1 MAIFGGILIVIG
13 IILFFVQK
21 NYSTKLQSIRLATS
35 STVAELQQIAS
46 EIAGEI
52 GGGNLREYV
61 KVSGVIRSDRPLMSE
76 LKQAPC
82 VHYTMRVVREYEEE
96 RTTRDGDGKTRTET
110 SRGSETVSSN
120 SQSIPFTL
128 QDKSGE
134 LVVYPDGG
142 NIETVQIL
150 DEFRRENSGSSISFG
165 GFSLAIGAGIGG
177 NKIYDLYLRHEED
190 VIAKKPQIVII
201 YIGIN
206 DVWHKT
212 SSRTGTDADKF
223 ERFYNALIKKIQKS
237 GSQVVICTP
246 TVIGEKHDHSN
257 ENDGDLN
264 AYSAIIKKIA
274 ETNACKLIDLRKA
287 FMDYEVKNN
296 VENKAS
302 GILTTDR
309 VHLNE
314 AGNKFLAETMWETIK
329 NL

>member
-1 MAIFGGILIVIG
+1 MKMKLTSILILLTICISSFKAENPIRIV
-13 IILFFVQK
+13 FFGDSITQAGVGPTGYITQM
-21 NYSTKLQSIRLATS
+21 TKMITEKGL
-35 STVAELQQIAS
+35 
-46 EIAGEI
+46 
-52 GGGNLREYV
+52 
-61 KVSGVIRSDRPLMSE
+61 
-76 LKQAPC
+76 
-82 VHYTMRVVREYEEE
+82 
-96 RTTRDGDGKTRTET
+96 DGKY
-110 SRGSETVSSN
+110 
-120 SQSIPFTL
+120 
-128 QDKSGE
+128 E
-134 LVVYPDGG
+134 L
-142 NIETVQIL
+142 
-150 DEFRRENSGSSISFG
+150 
-165 GFSLAIGAGIGG
+165 IGAGIGG
-177 NKIYDLYLRHEED
+177 NKIYDLYLRHEDD

-223 ERFYNALIKKIQKS
+223 ERFYNALVKKIQNS

-246 TVIGEKHDHSN
+246 TVIGEKHDNSN

>member
-1 MAIFGGILIVIG
+1 M
-13 IILFFVQK
+13 K
-21 NYSTKLQSIRLATS
+21 TKLTSLVILLTLCISSFKAENPIRIVFFGDSITQAGVGPTGYI
-35 STVAELQQIAS
+35 TQMTKMIAEKGL
-46 EIAGEI
+46 
-52 GGGNLREYV
+52 GGKY
-61 KVSGVIRSDRPLMSE
+61 E
-76 LKQAPC
+76 L
-82 VHYTMRVVREYEEE
+82 
-96 RTTRDGDGKTRTET
+96 
-110 SRGSETVSSN
+110 
-120 SQSIPFTL
+120 
-128 QDKSGE
+128 
-134 LVVYPDGG
+134 
-142 NIETVQIL
+142 
-150 DEFRRENSGSSISFG
+150 
-165 GFSLAIGAGIGG
+165 IGAGIGG
-177 NKIYDLYLRHEED
+177 NKIYDLYLRHEDD

-223 ERFYNALIKKIQKS
+223 ERFYNALIKKIQNS

-246 TVIGEKHDHSN
+246 TVIGEKHDNSN

-329 NL
+329 NF